1 MSKDDKVNLLPAFGD
16 WWNGQ
21 ATWLE
26 MVSVARETNQS
37 MDTHVIYVLEDG
49 ETYSGEPTIAVKVSD
64 AELEEIEN
72 GSKVY
77 NVVPDWETRGVK

>member
-1 MSKDDKVNLLPAFGD
+1 MMSKDNKVNLLPEFG
-16 WWNGQ
+16 GGSESM
-21 ATWLE
+21 WLE
-26 MVSVARETNQS
+26 IVDAVREMQQVMN
-37 MDTHVIYVLEDG
+37 THVIHVLEDG